1 MGLRSSAHRFGFSL
15 LLLIGLAGGMAH
27 ARTPFKPELAV
38 GASFG
43 TTFSYVSFMPK
54 VQHGMKMGY
63 TAGAT
68 LRWLTERYLGLQAEL
83 NFAQYGWKEAFE
95 EEPRYHYERAINYV
109 ELPFMTH
116 IYYGNDR
123 FRVYLNL
130 GPKIGYAISERT
142 DENLAGATPN
152 LTNEQHGMP
161 IEKRFD
167 WGLCGGP
174 GIELRTGIGNFLIE
188 GRYYYALG
196 DIYNSRKGD
205 VFSKSSTQAISA
217 KITYLFPLF

>member
-1 MGLRSSAHRFGFSL
+1 MRNSAHRFGFSL

-38 GASFG
+38 GASFA
-43 TTFSYVSFMPK
+43 
-54 VQHGMKMGY
+54 
-63 TAGAT
+63 AGAT

-205 VFSKSSTQAISA
+205 VFSKSSTQVISA